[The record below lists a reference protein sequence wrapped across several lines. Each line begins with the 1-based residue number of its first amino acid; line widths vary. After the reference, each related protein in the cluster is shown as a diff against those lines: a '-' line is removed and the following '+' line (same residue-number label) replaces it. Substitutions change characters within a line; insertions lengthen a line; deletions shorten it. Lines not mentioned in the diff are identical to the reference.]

1 MYAKVSQ
8 MLDPVDNAVDS
19 VAGACPC
26 PNCGCGGRTALQVD
40 RVKLELVPTG
50 ADGSVDRV
58 KLELVPADAEG
69 PVEELPAAEE
79 EELPAGV
86 LHPEG

>member
-26 PNCGCGGRTALQVD
+26 PNCGCGGGTALQVD

-50 ADGSVDRV
+50 ADDGPVDRV
-58 KLELVPADAEG
+58 KLELVPAD
-69 PVEELPAAEE
+69 EELPAAEE
-79 EELPAGV
+79 LPAEELPAGV